1 MIPVKTS
8 VTITHPVGLHA
19 RPAVKLTKVAK
30 SFAAE
35 IRLRGAPDGEWVD
48 AKSIVKVMGLKL
60 RTGTVLE
67 MEAKGDAAAPA
78 LAALQ
83 SLVERNF
90 DEAAAG
96 S

>member
-1 MIPVKTS
+1 MTAVKTS

-19 RPAVKLTKVAK
+19 RPAVKLTKLAK

-60 RTGTVLE
+60 RTGAVLE

>member
-1 MIPVKTS
+1 
-8 VTITHPVGLHA
+8 
-19 RPAVKLTKVAK
+19 VKLTKLAK